1 VNNDGLFVWEFN
13 VEVKKKITP
22 SGLINLS
29 IVYFVWGSTYL
40 AIRIGIR
47 SGSGFQP
54 FWFGGLR
61 VLAAGSILLLFAV
74 IRGND
79 IRPTK
84 KDLKVLIASGFLLWI
99 GGNGLLILAEQRI
112 DSGIAALI
120 VASTPIWVALF
131 ESILDKRMP
140 SLILIGSLV
149 VGFGGIIVLSLPLL
163 TSGVRADVLSL
174 LAVLLASFSWSSGL
188 VLQTREPVSLG
199 RGVSSAYQQLF
210 GGVFFALIALLVREP
225 LPTPTTEAWL
235 AWGYLVIFGSILAFT
250 AFVSALQMLPTSL
263 VTTYAYVNP
272 VIAVLLGWL
281 ILREPITPWTIV
293 GGLFVMV
300 GVTGIFRVNN
310 KNAHQEQEST
320 AEEN

>member
-1 VNNDGLFVWEFN
+1 ME
-13 VEVKKKITP
+13 EKKSITP
-22 SGLINLS
+22 AGLINLF

-61 VLAAGSILLLFAV
+61 VLVAGSILLLIGV
-74 IRGND
+74 IRGRE

-84 KDLKVLIASGFLLWI
+84 KDLKVLIASGLLLWI
-99 GGNGLLILAEQRI
+99 GGNGLVVLAEQRI
-112 DSGIAALI
+112 DSGIAALV
-120 VASTPIWVALF
+120 VASTPIWVAFF
-131 ESILDKRMP
+131 ESILDRRMP
-140 SLILIGSLV
+140 SLLLIGSLI

-163 TSGVRADVLSL
+163 LSGVRADILSI

-188 VLQTREPVSLG
+188 VLQTRQPVTLS

-210 GGVFFALIALLVREP
+210 GGVFFALIALFAREP

-235 AWGYLVIFGSILAFT
+235 AWGYLVLFGSILAFT
-250 AFVSALQMLPTSL
+250 AFVSALQQLPTSL

-281 ILREPITPWTIV
+281 ILREPITPWTVI
-293 GGLFVMV
+293 GGLFVLV
-300 GVTGIFRVNN
+300 GVTGIFQVN
-310 KNAHQEQEST
+310 KQRTHQEYTNGADSKLE
-320 AEEN
+320 

>member
-1 VNNDGLFVWEFN
+1 
-13 VEVKKKITP
+13 VEEKKKITP
-22 SGLINLS
+22 VGLINLF

-61 VLAAGSILLLFAV
+61 VLVAGAILLLIAL
-74 IRGND
+74 IRGKD

-84 KDLKVLIASGFLLWI
+84 MDLKVLIASGFLLWI
-99 GGNGLLILAEQRI
+99 GGNGLVVLAEQRI

-120 VASTPIWVALF
+120 VASTPIWVAFF

-140 SLILIGSLV
+140 SLLLIGSLV
-149 VGFGGIIVLSLPLL
+149 VGFGGIIILSLPLL
-163 TSGVRADVLSL
+163 SSGVRADILSI

-188 VLQTREPVSLG
+188 VLQTRKPVSLS

-210 GGVFFALIALLVREP
+210 GGVFFALIALLAREP

-250 AFVSALQMLPTSL
+250 AFVSALQLLPTSL

-272 VIAVLLGWL
+272 VIAVLLGWM
-281 ILREPITPWTIV
+281 ILREPVTPWTII
-293 GGLFVMV
+293 GGLFVLV

-310 KNAHQEQEST
+310 KKNDQLQKST
-320 AEEN
+320 AEKKQE

>member
-1 VNNDGLFVWEFN
+1 ME
-13 VEVKKKITP
+13 EKKKITP
-22 SGLINLS
+22 AGLINLF

-61 VLAAGSILLLFAV
+61 VLVAGTILLLLGV
-74 IRGND
+74 IRGKD
-79 IRPTK
+79 IRPNK

-99 GGNGLLILAEQRI
+99 GGNGLVVLAEQRI
-112 DSGIAALI
+112 DSGIAALV

-140 SLILIGSLV
+140 SLLLIGSLI

-163 TSGVRADVLSL
+163 TSGVRADILSI
-174 LAVLLASFSWSSGL
+174 LAVMLASFSWSAGL
-188 VLQTREPVSLG
+188 VLQTRQPVSLS

-210 GGVFFALIALLVREP
+210 GGVFFALITLLVREP

-235 AWGYLVIFGSILAFT
+235 AWGYLVLFGSIIAFT
-250 AFVSALQMLPTSL
+250 AFVSALQQLPTSL

-281 ILREPITPWTIV
+281 ILREPITPWTII
-293 GGLFVMV
+293 GGLFVMI

-310 KNAHQEQEST
+310 KKAHLGQESS
-320 AEEN
+320 AGEKQREG

>member
-1 VNNDGLFVWEFN
+1 

-22 SGLINLS
+22 AGLFNLL

-61 VLAAGSILLLFAV
+61 VLVAGSILLLLAV
-74 IRGND
+74 IRRND

-99 GGNGLLILAEQRI
+99 GGNGLIVLAEQRI

-120 VASTPIWVALF
+120 IASTPIWVALF

-140 SLILIGSLV
+140 SLLLIGSLV

-163 TSGVRADVLSL
+163 TSGVRADVLSI

-210 GGVFFALIALLVREP
+210 GGVFFVLIALLVREP

-250 AFVSALQMLPTSL
+250 AFVSALQLLPTSL

-272 VIAVLLGWL
+272 VIALLLGWL

-310 KNAHQEQEST
+310 KNANQELESV
-320 AEEN
+320 AEEDQK

>member
-1 VNNDGLFVWEFN
+1 ME
-13 VEVKKKITP
+13 EKKKVTP
-22 SGLINLS
+22 AGLINLF

-61 VLAAGSILLLFAV
+61 VLVAGAILLLFAV
-74 IRGND
+74 IRGKD
-79 IRPTK
+79 IRPNK
-84 KDLKVLIASGFLLWI
+84 MDLKVLIASGFLLWI
-99 GGNGLLILAEQRI
+99 GGNGLVVLAEQRI

-131 ESILDKRMP
+131 ESILDKRVP
-140 SLILIGSLV
+140 SLLLIGSLV
-149 VGFGGIIVLSLPLL
+149 VGFGGILVLSLPLII
-163 TSGVRADVLSL
+163 SGVRADILSI

-188 VLQTREPVSLG
+188 VLQTRQPVSLS

-235 AWGYLVIFGSILAFT
+235 AWGYLVLFGSILAFT
-250 AFVSALQMLPTSL
+250 AFVSALQSLPTSL

-281 ILREPITPWTIV
+281 ILREPVTPWTIF
-293 GGLFVMV
+293 GGLFVLV

-310 KNAHQEQEST
+310 KKAHLEQGRT
-320 AEEN
+320 AEKTQE

>member
-1 VNNDGLFVWEFN
+1 ME
-13 VEVKKKITP
+13 EKKKITP
-22 SGLINLS
+22 AGLINLF

-61 VLAAGSILLLFAV
+61 VLVAGAILLLFAV
-74 IRGND
+74 IRGKD
-79 IRPTK
+79 IRPNK
-84 KDLKVLIASGFLLWI
+84 MDLKVLIASGFLLWI
-99 GGNGLLILAEQRI
+99 GGNGLVVLAEQRI

-131 ESILDKRMP
+131 ESILDKRVP
-140 SLILIGSLV
+140 SLLLIGSLV
-149 VGFGGIIVLSLPLL
+149 VGFGGILVLSLPLII
-163 TSGVRADVLSL
+163 SGVRADILSI

-188 VLQTREPVSLG
+188 VLQSRQPVSLS

-235 AWGYLVIFGSILAFT
+235 AWGYLVLFGSILAFT
-250 AFVSALQMLPTSL
+250 AFVSAIQMLPTSL

-281 ILREPITPWTIV
+281 ILREPVTPWTIF
-293 GGLFVMV
+293 GGLFVLV

-310 KNAHQEQEST
+310 KKTHLEQGRT
-320 AEEN
+320 AEETQE

>member
-1 VNNDGLFVWEFN
+1 
-13 VEVKKKITP
+13 VEERKKITP
-22 SGLINLS
+22 VGLINLFV
-29 IVYFVWGSTYL
+29 VYFVWGSTYL

-61 VLAAGSILLLFAV
+61 VLVAGAILLLLAV
-74 IRGND
+74 IRGKD
-79 IRPTK
+79 IRPNK
-84 KDLKVLIASGFLLWI
+84 MDLKVLIASGFLLWI
-99 GGNGLLILAEQRI
+99 GGNGLVVLAEQRI

-140 SLILIGSLV
+140 SLLLLGSLV
-149 VGFGGIIVLSLPLL
+149 VGFGGIIILSLPLL
-163 TSGVRADVLSL
+163 TSGVRADTLSI

-188 VLQTREPVSLG
+188 VLQTRQPVNLS

-210 GGVFFALIALLVREP
+210 GGVFFALIALIVREP

-235 AWGYLVIFGSILAFT
+235 AWGYLVLFGSILAFT
-250 AFVSALQMLPTSL
+250 AFVSALQLLPTSL

-281 ILREPITPWTIV
+281 ILREPVTPWTIF
-293 GGLFVMV
+293 GGFFVLV
-300 GVTGIFRVNN
+300 GVTGIFRVNS
-310 KNAHQEQEST
+310 KKAHQQPGST
-320 AEEN
+320 TEETQ

>member
-1 VNNDGLFVWEFN
+1 ME
-13 VEVKKKITP
+13 EKKKITP
-22 SGLINLS
+22 VGLINLF

-61 VLAAGSILLLFAV
+61 VLVAGAILLLIAL
-74 IRGND
+74 IRGKD

-84 KDLKVLIASGFLLWI
+84 MDLKVLIASGFLLWI
-99 GGNGLLILAEQRI
+99 GGNGLVVLAEQRI

-120 VASTPIWVALF
+120 VASTPIWVAFF

-140 SLILIGSLV
+140 SLLLIGSLV
-149 VGFGGIIVLSLPLL
+149 VGFGGIIILSLPLII
-163 TSGVRADVLSL
+163 SGVRADILSI

-188 VLQTREPVSLG
+188 VLQTRKPVSLS

-210 GGVFFALIALLVREP
+210 GGVFFALIALLAREP

-250 AFVSALQMLPTSL
+250 AFVSALQLLPTSL

-281 ILREPITPWTIV
+281 ILREPVTPWTIF
-293 GGLFVMV
+293 GGLFVLV

-310 KNAHQEQEST
+310 KKNDLLQKST
-320 AEEN
+320 AEKKQEK

>member
-1 VNNDGLFVWEFN
+1 
-13 VEVKKKITP
+13 VEGKKKITP
-22 SGLINLS
+22 AGLINLI

-61 VLAAGSILLLFAV
+61 VLAAGAILLLLGV
-74 IRGND
+74 IRGKE
-79 IRPTK
+79 IRPNK
-84 KDLKVLIASGFLLWI
+84 LDLKVLIASGFLLWI
-99 GGNGLLILAEQRI
+99 GGNGLVVLAEQRI
-112 DSGIAALI
+112 DSGIAALV
-120 VASTPIWVALF
+120 VASTPIWVAFF

-140 SLILIGSLV
+140 SLLLITSLI

-163 TSGVRADVLSL
+163 TSGVRADTLSI

-188 VLQTREPVSLG
+188 VLQTRQPVSLS

-210 GGVFFALIALLVREP
+210 GGVFFVLIAFIVQEP

-250 AFVSALQMLPTSL
+250 SFVSALQQLPTTL

-281 ILREPITPWTIV
+281 ILREPITSWTVV
-293 GGLFVMV
+293 GGLFVLV

-310 KNAHQEQEST
+310 KKAQLDQGSSAEQNQE
-320 AEEN
+320 